1 VSEGEEASASLGRA
15 PRLRSGRTVSAPEA
29 ASPVRVERS
38 RDTLPSEVEE
48 RSVAEPKAGSFRD
61 PAIFLPFLLITLI
74 WSSTWIVIKGQLGVV
89 PPVWSVSYR
98 FFIAGAAML
107 LLARMTGA
115 SLGLGRGGYVLAVLL
130 GTFQFVVNYSFVY
143 ASELYITSGL
153 AAVVFA
159 LLVAPNAALAW
170 AFFGQRVSGR
180 FALGSAVAMAGVGL
194 LFLQEIRAAA
204 TPPADILR
212 GLAFVLCAVLAAS
225 FANVM
230 QLMPAMRARPVTTML
245 GWAMLY
251 GATADAVYALLFI
264 GPPVF
269 DPRPSYWL
277 GLVYLSIIASALAF
291 WLYYRIIR
299 AIGPARAAY
308 SSVLIPIVAMAI
320 STIFEGYRW
329 SVLALAGGLLAL
341 AGLIIALNAGRAPP
355 VPPSD

>member
-1 VSEGEEASASLGRA
+1 MSERA
-15 PRLRSGRTVSAPEA
+15 G
-29 ASPVRVERS
+29 
-38 RDTLPSEVEE
+38 
-48 RSVAEPKAGSFRD
+48 GFRD
-61 PAIFLPFLLITLI
+61 PRILLPFLLITLI

-98 FFIAGAAML
+98 FLIAGAAML
-107 LLARMTGA
+107 VLARLTGA
-115 SLGLGRGGYVLAVLL
+115 SLRLGRGGFVLAALL
-130 GTFQFVVNYSFVY
+130 GSFQFVVNYSFVY

-170 AFFGQRVSGR
+170 LFFGERVSSR

-194 LFLQEIRAAA
+194 LFVQEMRLGA
-204 TPPADILR
+204 TATGDVLK
-212 GLAFVLCAVLAAS
+212 GLGFVLCAVLAAS

-230 QLMPAMRARPVTTML
+230 QLMPAIKARPVATML

-251 GATADAVYALLFI
+251 GAAVDAFYAALFI

-269 DPRPSYWL
+269 DLRPPYWL
-277 GLVYLSIIASALAF
+277 GLLYLSIVASALAF

-320 STIFEGYRW
+320 STFAEGYQW
-329 SVLALAGGLLAL
+329 SWLAVAGGLLAI
-341 AGLIIALNAGRAPP
+341 AGLIVALGAPRTG
-355 VPPSD
+355 PPPLVE